1 MLYVPWD
8 CKINDYP
15 AIKNHLNEFKSDLT
29 SRPEVKRKR
38 YKWYCLSR
46 YNSNAIDNFYMPKI
60 VWAEISQKPAFC
72 IDLKE
77 HMVLN
82 SGYILNSFDEEYP
95 LYYLVALLNSNV
107 TNWIFRRISSILATS
122 MRFTN
127 QYVSNIPIVN
137 TDNTTK
143 EKIIQ
148 LSKSLIENIE
158 QFNSSNVTPPQR
170 KILNR
175 QIKVIQDEL
184 NRIIYELYD
193 LTDDEIAIIEESI
206 N

>member
-1 MLYVPWD
+1 
-8 CKINDYP
+8 
-15 AIKNHLNEFKSDLT
+15 
-29 SRPEVKRKR
+29 
-38 YKWYCLSR
+38 
-46 YNSNAIDNFYMPKI
+46 
-60 VWAEISQKPAFC
+60 
-72 IDLKE
+72 
-77 HMVLN
+77 MVLN